1 MLKKLMLLRKR
12 KDAQAALDA
21 VTAELE
27 ALDAREAELATSI
40 DEAETDEEKQVVA
53 DSVDEHEEE
62 KADAQAK
69 KADLEGKLASIDAEL
84 EELEEKEPTAE
95 DDAEQRSK
103 GPQKQ
108 EREAKRHMANDK
120 IRTGKFFRD
129 MDRQYVEGL
138 LAREDVKTFL
148 ENVRSF
154 AGQKR
159 AVTGAELA
167 IPENV
172 LPMLRAKIEGYSK
185 LMKHV
190 NHMSVKG
197 SGRISIAGT
206 VSEAV
211 WTEACAK
218 LNELSFGLNRVDL
231 DGYKVGGYIDVCTAI
246 LEDTDFNL
254 ADYLLNGIAQAIGLA
269 VDKAI
274 LYGTDIKMPMGIVTR
289 LAQATK
295 PSDYSAVAPEWVDL
309 STSNILQATAG
320 ATGTDLYGEI
330 MGFAAAAKGKFA
342 ANGTKF
348 WAMNE
353 STLLKLKTAL
363 LNFNASGALTADVS
377 NVLPL
382 IGGAIETLEFMPDG
396 DVVGGYGELYVLL
409 ERHGIK
415 LQSSDIP
422 RWYEDETSFKG
433 TGRYDGMPAIAEGFV
448 AFNINGDAVTDEM
461 TFPQDEAN
469 AVTP

>member
-1 MLKKLMLLRKR
+1 M
-12 KDAQAALDA
+12 
-21 VTAELE
+21 V
-27 ALDAREAELATSI
+27 
-40 DEAETDEEKQVVA
+40 
-53 DSVDEHEEE
+53 
-62 KADAQAK
+62 
-69 KADLEGKLASIDAEL
+69 
-84 EELEEKEPTAE
+84 
-95 DDAEQRSK
+95 
-103 GPQKQ
+103 
-108 EREAKRHMANDK
+108 NDK
-120 IRTGKFFRD
+120 IRTGRFFRG
-129 MDRQYVEGL
+129 MDRAFVEDL
-138 LAREDVKTFL
+138 LARDDVKNFL
-148 ENVRSF
+148 QNVRAF
-154 AGQKR
+154 GQNQR
-159 AVTGAELA
+159 AVTNAELG
-167 IPENV
+167 IPEPF
-172 LPMLRAKIEGYSK
+172 LPMIRERIEGYSK

-190 NHMSVKG
+190 DHLKLKG
-197 SGRISIAGT
+197 EGRITIAGS

-218 LNELSFGLNRVDL
+218 LNELALNFNRVSL

-254 ADYLLNGIAQAIGLA
+254 ADFILNGFGQSVGLA

-309 STSNILQATAG
+309 STSNILQATEG

-353 STLLKLKTAL
+353 STLLKLKQSL
-363 LNFNASGALTADVS
+363 LTFNANGALAADMS

-382 IGGAIETLEFMPDG
+382 IGGTIETLEFMPDG
-396 DVVGGYGELYVLL
+396 DVIGGYGQLYKLV
-409 ERHGIK
+409 ERHGMK
-415 LQSSDIP
+415 LAQSDIP
-422 RWYEDETSFKG
+422 RWYEDETSFKV
-433 TGRYDGMPAIAEGFV
+433 TARYDGMPAIAEGFV
-448 AFNINGDAVTDEM
+448 AFNINGDAVT
-461 TFPQDEAN
+461 TTVAFPQDAAN

>member
-108 EREAKRHMANDK
+108 EREAKRHMVNDK

-197 SGRISIAGT
+197 SGRIRIAGT

-309 STSNILQATAG
+309 STSNILRATAG

-461 TFPQDEAN
+461 TFPQDVAN
-469 AVTP
+469 TVSP

>member
-21 VTAELE
+21 VTAELK

-120 IRTGKFFRD
+120 IRTGKFFRG
-129 MDRQYVEGL
+129 MDRAFVENL
-138 LAREDVKTFL
+138 LERDDVKTFL
-148 ENVRSF
+148 QNVR
-154 AGQKR
+154 AIGQSQR
-159 AVTGAELA
+159 AVSGAELG
-167 IPENV
+167 IPEPF
-172 LPMLRAKIEGYSK
+172 LPMIRERIEGYSK

-190 NHMSVKG
+190 DHLKLKG
-197 SGRISIAGT
+197 EGRITIAGS

-218 LNELSFGLNRVDL
+218 LNELALNFNRVSL

-254 ADYLLNGIAQAIGLA
+254 ADFILNGFGQSVGLT

-274 LYGTDIKMPMGIVTR
+274 LY
-289 LAQATK
+289 
-295 PSDYSAVAPEWVDL
+295 
-309 STSNILQATAG
+309 
-320 ATGTDLYGEI
+320 
-330 MGFAAAAKGKFA
+330 
-342 ANGTKF
+342 
-348 WAMNE
+348 
-353 STLLKLKTAL
+353 
-363 LNFNASGALTADVS
+363 
-377 NVLPL
+377 
-382 IGGAIETLEFMPDG
+382 
-396 DVVGGYGELYVLL
+396 
-409 ERHGIK
+409 
-415 LQSSDIP
+415 
-422 RWYEDETSFKG
+422 
-433 TGRYDGMPAIAEGFV
+433 
-448 AFNINGDAVTDEM
+448 
-461 TFPQDEAN
+461 
-469 AVTP
+469 

>member
-1 MLKKLMLLRKR
+1 MLRKLMLQRER

-21 VTAELE
+21 IRAELE
-27 ALDAREAELATSI
+27 ELQKREAEIAAAI
-40 DEAETDEEKQVVA
+40 DEAETDEEKQAVA
-53 DSVDEHEEE
+53 DSVEEYEKGKEE
-62 KADAQAK
+62 KEAK
-69 KADLEGKLASIDAEL
+69 KADLEKELAEIDAEL
-84 EELEEKEPTAE
+84 EQIEENKPTAE
-95 DDAEQRSK
+95 DDAEQRAAT
-103 GPQKQ
+103 PQRQ
-108 EREAKRHMANDK
+108 EREAKRHMVNDK
-120 IRTGKFFRD
+120 IRTGKFFRG
-129 MDRQYVEGL
+129 MDRAHIEDM
-138 LAREDVKTFL
+138 LARDDVKTFL
-148 ENVRSF
+148 QNVR
-154 AGQKR
+154 ALGEQKR

-197 SGRISIAGT
+197 SGRIRIAGT

-274 LYGTDIKMPMGIVTR
+274 LYGTDVKMPMGIVTR

-309 STSNILQATAG
+309 STSNILQATEG

-353 STLLKLKTAL
+353 TTLLKLKTAL

-382 IGGAIETLEFMPDG
+382 IGGAIETLEFIPDG
-396 DVVGGYGELYVLL
+396 DVIGGYGQLYILL
-409 ERHGIK
+409 QRHGIK

-448 AFNINGDAVTDEM
+448 AFNINGAAVTTTID
-461 TFPQDEAN
+461 FPQDAAN

>member
-197 SGRISIAGT
+197 SGRIRIAGT

-295 PSDYSAVAPEWVDL
+295 PSDYSAVAPEWVLESDH
-309 STSNILQATAG
+309 
-320 ATGTDLYGEI
+320 
-330 MGFAAAAKGKFA
+330 
-342 ANGTKF
+342 NG
-348 WAMNE
+348 M
-353 STLLKLKTAL
+353 
-363 LNFNASGALTADVS
+363 
-377 NVLPL
+377 
-382 IGGAIETLEFMPDG
+382 
-396 DVVGGYGELYVLL
+396 
-409 ERHGIK
+409 
-415 LQSSDIP
+415 
-422 RWYEDETSFKG
+422 
-433 TGRYDGMPAIAEGFV
+433 
-448 AFNINGDAVTDEM
+448 
-461 TFPQDEAN
+461 
-469 AVTP
+469 